1 MYESMGCGAQ
11 PPGAS
16 LRSVQFQESLEA
28 EQARFIHR
36 TVPTA
41 ALGSL
46 FVVSLVVIVFRAV
59 VPERALYA
67 WLGAFALLTVLR
79 VPGWL
84 KFRRVQFGPGT
95 ARRWLREASIASF
108 ASGALW
114 GVGSLFLFPEG
125 QLAYQYTFAV
135 ALIFMA
141 VACLFSYGPH
151 YPTFL
156 AFFVPS
162 ILPGIIGMAAQGQPQ
177 QNAFAVGLCIM
188 SIIVLWSRQSFNRM
202 FMDSM
207 RLRFE
212 NLELIAGMTVQK
224 ESAEAANLAKS
235 RILAAASH
243 DLRQPIHALNLYLS
257 AFAQIQLPRHASLLL
272 GKVRQCALM
281 MDDMFRTLLDV
292 SKLDAGAV
300 QPQIGVFA
308 LAPLFAR
315 TQLEFEPQARAG
327 GIELRV
333 LRCSAFAQSDPALVE
348 RILRNLVSNA
358 VRYTESGRVVVGC
371 RRREGAL
378 RVCVYDTGIGIDP
391 QEQGLIFEEFYRAGN
406 RERDGS
412 KGLGLGLAIVQRLA
426 RLLEAPILMRSR
438 RGRGSLFAFDLQ
450 RAEPVEL
457 PAIQLNR
464 DGTGSRDLSGTLVVL
479 VEGEELILDAAQ
491 TLLKQWNCTVIAA
504 TSGREAL
511 RQLAGVTR
519 PPDVLI
525 CDFRLREN
533 ENGVGVVAAI
543 RNEFNA
549 DIPALLI
556 TGDTDPAQ
564 IRAITASGLAALH
577 KPLRGEELNEAICA
591 LCMPAR
597 AVKT

>member
-1 MYESMGCGAQ
+1 MYESMGCGAR
-11 PPGAS
+11 PSSAS
-16 LRSVQFQESLEA
+16 LRGVQFQESLEA

-36 TVPTA
+36 TVPSA

-67 WLGAFALLTVLR
+67 WIAAFTVLTILR

-84 KFRRVQFGPGT
+84 KFRRVQFGPNT
-95 ARRWLREASIASF
+95 SRRWLREASIASF

-125 QLAYQYTFAV
+125 QLTYQYTFAV

-162 ILPGIIGMAAQGQPQ
+162 IVPGVIGMAAQGQTQ
-177 QNAFAVGLCIM
+177 QSAFAVGLCVM
-188 SIIVLWSRQSFNRM
+188 SFIVLWSRQSFNRM

-212 NLELIAGMTVQK
+212 NVELISQITVQK

-235 RILAAASH
+235 RFLAAASH
-243 DLRQPIHALNLYLS
+243 DLRQPIHALNLYLG
-257 AFAQIQLPRHASLLL
+257 AFGQIQLPRPASLLL
-272 GKVRQCALM
+272 SKVRQCALI

-300 QPQIGVFA
+300 QPQISVFA
-308 LAPLFAR
+308 LAPLFSR
-315 TQLEFEPQARAG
+315 TLLEFEHQARAA

-333 LRCSAFAQSDPALVE
+333 IRCSAFAQSDPALVE

-371 RRREGAL
+371 RRHKGAL
-378 RVCVYDTGIGIDP
+378 RVCVYDSGVGIEP
-391 QEQGLIFEEFYRAGN
+391 HEQALVFEEFYRAGN

-412 KGLGLGLAIVQRLA
+412 KGLGLGLAIVARLA
-426 RLLEAPILMRSR
+426 RLLEAPVIVRSR
-438 RGRGSLFAFDLQ
+438 PGHGSLFAFELP

-464 DGTGSRDLSGTLVVL
+464 DGTRNRDLTGTLVVL
-479 VEGEELILDAAQ
+479 VESEELILDAAQ
-491 TLLKQWNCTVIAA
+491 TLLKQWNCSVIAA

-525 CDFRLREN
+525 CDYRLREN

-577 KPLRGEELNEAICA
+577 KPLREEELNEAICA
-591 LCMPAR
+591 LCRPER
-597 AVKT
+597 AVKS